1 MQTCRTGK
9 LTGPRTGSPAGD
21 LALSGARPA
30 LCLRGYCDLPVSAD
44 AKGVPGWALQD
55 VARTAD
61 APRPTLMALARGLG
75 PE

>member
-9 LTGPRTGSPAGD
+9 LIGPWPDSPARNLPHVRG
-21 LALSGARPA
+21 GPA
-30 LCLRGYCDLPVSAD
+30 AGTRGYCDLPVSAD